1 MIEKKGNDDSC
12 EAREVRQQSE
22 FLKRVHDF
30 AGYMQKE
37 YISESDG
44 EMSLF
49 ISASD
54 GTLGDDKV
62 GRMQCV
68 MGREALVATGLA
80 SLMEDGDSRGLFRAA
95 RRMADDYDDL
105 PKRRKELRHQRR
117 ALYTLMTVS
126 ALWTCAIILLQMFGV
141 ANWITTVSNLL
152 LMTFI
157 GLQLWSFGIDLR
169 HKTVRLREDE
179 SDHRRN
185 MIERGIGEAM
195 QRFFSKFR
203 REQDD
208 DDDEE

>member
-1 MIEKKGNDDSC
+1 MIEKKGNDGSC
-12 EAREVRQQSE
+12 EAQQVRQQSE
-22 FLKRVHDF
+22 FLKHVHDF
-30 AGYMQKE
+30 AKYMHKE

-44 EMSLF
+44 EMTLF
-49 ISASD
+49 ISAND

-68 MGREALVATGLA
+68 MGREALVVTGLA
-80 SLMEDGDSRGLFRAA
+80 SQMEQGDNRELFHAA
-95 RRMADDYDDL
+95 RRMADDYGDM
-105 PKRRKELRHQRR
+105 PQRRKELRRQRKV
-117 ALYTLMTVS
+117 LYTMMTVS
-126 ALWTCAIILLQMFGV
+126 VLWACAIILLQVFGV

-157 GLQLWSFGIDLR
+157 SLQLLSFRADLR
-169 HKTVRLREDE
+169 RKTARFREDE

-195 QRFFSKFR
+195 QRFFSKFH

-208 DDDEE
+208 DEEE

>member
-1 MIEKKGNDDSC
+1 MIEKQGTFDSC
-12 EAREVRQQSE
+12 EAQQVRQQSE

-30 AGYMQKE
+30 AEYIHKE
-37 YISESDG
+37 YIAESDG

-49 ISASD
+49 ISAND
-54 GTLGDDKV
+54 GTLGDDKI

-80 SLMEDGDSRGLFRAA
+80 SLMEDGDSRELFRVA

-105 PKRRKELRHQRR
+105 PKRRKELRLQRMV
-117 ALYTLMTVS
+117 LYTLISIT
-126 ALWTCAIILLQMFGV
+126 ALWTCCIILFQVFEIG
-141 ANWITTVSNLL
+141 NWITTVTNLL
-152 LMTFI
+152 LATFI
-157 GLQLWSFGIDLR
+157 GLQLWSFRADLCR
-169 HKTVRLREDE
+169 KLARFREDE
-179 SDHRRN
+179 SDHQRN

-208 DDDEE
+208 DDEE